1 MKRNGIIPEEIRLVG
16 GGSKSTVWRQIVADI
31 FNCPVVCPVNE
42 EAGATGA
49 AIQACWCYA
58 TETVGEKVSIVEIT
72 NKFIQLDDTTR
83 SDPSAETV
91 KVYNEVYKNFTTF
104 NRILEPNYPVICM
117 SNLS

>member
-1 MKRNGIIPEEIRLVG
+1 MALSRDHKDFLKAKADVGKVSPEG
-16 GGSKSTVWRQIVADI
+16 
-31 FNCPVVCPVNE
+31 PVVCPVNE